1 MLGLPG
7 VVLLGGDVGSRAPPV
22 CGENGFPGTDRAL
35 RTLTFLPLSFPP
47 TPKSPGVMPQLNWGP
62 LLSPAFEGTFE

>member
-7 VVLLGGDVGSRAPPV
+7 LVLKGGDVGSRAPPV

-35 RTLTFLPLSFPP
+35 RTLILLPFSFPP
-47 TPKSPGVMPQLNWGP
+47 PPEVSD
-62 LLSPAFEGTFE
+62 PAFEGTFE